1 MGKVTDKVN
10 VNFGLD
16 QKNGLGVTLQAMFDG
31 MESLLQSKTVVGEP
45 IEVGNSIL
53 IPLLEISAGLAS
65 GSLQSNAHNNG
76 AGAMSTKASPVAI
89 LIIQGDRVRLVNV
102 KDQDIFTRL
111 LDLIPEAIDRIKK
124 GTVSKDACD
133 AAEEVLEEMTAS
145 GQDIAKTVEVIEP
158 EGK

>member
-1 MGKVTDKVN
+1 MGKMTDKVN
-10 VNFGLD
+10 VNIGLD

-45 IEVGNSIL
+45 FEVGNSVL

-65 GSLQSNAHNNG
+65 GSLQSSAHNNG

-102 KDQDIFTRL
+102 KNQDIYTRL
-111 LDLIPEAIDRIKK
+111 LDLIPEAIDRIKN
-124 GTVSKDACD
+124 GAVSQDARD
-133 AAEEVLEEMTAS
+133 AAEETLDMMKENGPDAV
-145 GQDIAKTVEVIEP
+145 KTVEVIEP